1 MKELAMRTISA
12 LTLTAAMLFPA
23 AAEQSQ
29 RYTLE
34 RTESG
39 FVRMDTATGAL
50 STCVEKEGELVCR
63 LAADDRDA
71 YDADI
76 QALEKRIADL
86 EAMVAGIAPG
96 VAGEDKTT
104 SAEDFDTAMDQ
115 MEGFFRRFMGIM
127 KEFQGEAAETPSAPG
142 AQPDRT

>member
-1 MKELAMRTISA
+1 MRTFAA
-12 LTLTAAMLFPA
+12 LTLTAAMLLPA
-23 AAEQSQ
+23 AAEDAQ

-34 RTESG
+34 RTEKG
-39 FVRMDTATGAL
+39 FVRMDTATGAI
-50 STCVEKEGELVCR
+50 STCTDQNGELVCR

-86 EAMVAGIAPG
+86 EAKVAGLAPG
-96 VAGEDKTT
+96 SAGDGTT
-104 SAEDFDTAMDQ
+104 SKEEFDTAMDQ

-127 KEFQGEAAETPSAPG
+127 KEFQGEAAETPPAPG
-142 AQPDRT
+142 AQPDKT

>member
-1 MKELAMRTISA
+1 MRMISA

-23 AAEQSQ
+23 MAEEAQ

-34 RTESG
+34 RTDGG
-39 FVRMDTATGAL
+39 FVRMDTATGSI
-50 STCVEKEGELVCR
+50 STCSEKDGELVCR

-86 EAMVAGIAPG
+86 EGRVAGLAPD
-96 VAGEDKTT
+96 AGGDGKTT
-104 SAEDFDTAMDQ
+104 SQEDFNTAMDQ

-127 KEFQGEAAETPSAPG
+127 KEFQGEAAQTPQAPG